1 MRQTLPVLVLAA
13 VGFAAV
19 PRVATAQSL
28 ADVARQEGERR
39 KALTSEG
46 KTLTNADIGAGPSQ
60 SAPAPPSTPP
70 ADASKPDS
78 SKSDAKS
85 DKTAEA
91 VKKTDDKV
99 KDQKYWSELV
109 KGLNDKLSEDKILAD
124 AMQTRIN
131 SLTTDFVNRDDP
143 AQKAV
148 IASDRQK
155 ALDELARL
163 KKAIVDDTKAIDDTQ
178 EEARK
183 AGVPPGWLR

>member
-1 MRQTLPVLVLAA
+1 MRPTLTILVLAA
-13 VGFAAV
+13 VGLAAA
-19 PRVATAQSL
+19 PRTARAQSL

-39 KALTSEG
+39 KALSNEG

-60 SAPAPPSTPP
+60 SAPASSSAP
-70 ADASKPDS
+70 ADASKPDA
-78 SKSDAKS
+78 SKPDAKS
-85 DKTAEA
+85 EKTADA
-91 VKKTDDKV
+91 AKKTDATV
-99 KDQKYWSELV
+99 KDQKYWSELL

-163 KKAIVDDTKAIDDTQ
+163 KKAVVDDAKAIDDMQ